1 MKGMKIAYITS
12 QTPYGKGE
20 QFILPEI
27 LEVIKKGH
35 DVVVI
40 PVRPE
45 KEIALG
51 DEPKEV
57 AKFTMHIPLLSLNL
71 ILKSFLIF
79 IKHPLRVVEIIFKI
93 LRHSGSLGK
102 ILKNLLIIPKGLVV
116 SEILKKRKI
125 NHIHAH
131 WASTPSTLAYI
142 ASELTGIPWSF
153 TAHRWDIAEN
163 NMLREK
169 RKTAKFIRVISKSGY
184 NKILEIIGDKYK
196 DKCVVLH
203 MGVSI
208 NKFSDKK
215 EKSSEKDKDSFVIG
229 TPANLV
235 EVKGHKYLIEAIKI
249 LVQKG
254 YSIKC
259 YFFGNGPLR
268 EELEKNVDKMNL
280 KDIIIFEGNVPHD
293 KLLKLYADNEVD
305 CVVLPSI
312 VTDKGEH
319 EGIPV
324 SLIEAMAHKIP
335 VISTNTGGIPELL
348 EGGAGII
355 VAQKN
360 SDELAKAIMKLMNDE
375 KLREELGEKGFEK
388 VKKEFNLSKIVEELL
403 YLMDTN

>member
-1 MKGMKIAYITS
+1 
-12 QTPYGKGE
+12 
-20 QFILPEI
+20 
-27 LEVIKKGH
+27 
-35 DVVVI
+35 
-40 PVRPE
+40 
-45 KEIALG
+45 
-51 DEPKEV
+51 
-57 AKFTMHIPLLSLNL
+57 
-71 ILKSFLIF
+71 
-79 IKHPLRVVEIIFKI
+79 
-93 LRHSGSLGK
+93 
-102 ILKNLLIIPKGLVV
+102 
-116 SEILKKRKI
+116 
-125 NHIHAH
+125 
-131 WASTPSTLAYI
+131 
-142 ASELTGIPWSF
+142 
-153 TAHRWDIAEN
+153 
-163 NMLREK
+163 MLREK

-312 VTDKGEH
+312 VTDKG
-319 EGIPV
+319 
-324 SLIEAMAHKIP
+324 
-335 VISTNTGGIPELL
+335 
-348 EGGAGII
+348 